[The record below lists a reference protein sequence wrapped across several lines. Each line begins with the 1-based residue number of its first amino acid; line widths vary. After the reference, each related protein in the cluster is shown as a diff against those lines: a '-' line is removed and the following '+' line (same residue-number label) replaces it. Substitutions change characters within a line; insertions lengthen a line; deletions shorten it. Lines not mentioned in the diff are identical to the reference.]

1 MRRFACRWLAVS
13 SLVLLAP
20 LGQAETRPQYGGT
33 LRVMLRAAPSSLDPG
48 DTSQPDSLARRTIT
62 SLLFDTLVTADPN
75 GTVNGALA
83 EAWEAVRGGQRMQF
97 RLRAGVK
104 FQDGTPLTP
113 EIAASSLRRAHASWN
128 IVAAGDSIF
137 IESGTPEAELL
148 EELALPR
155 SAIVRRD
162 SEDRLSGTGP
172 FQVVDWQSGK
182 ELTLAAEDTSWHGRP
197 FIDQININLSM
208 SFRDQMTALE
218 LGRADVV
225 EIAPEEINRI
235 PQERFRVSHSA
246 PIRLEALLFTRD
258 TASDQETALRQ
269 ALRFSV
275 ERASMHSVILQGA
288 GQSTAAL
295 LPTWMSGYGFVFPA
309 EADLAR
315 ARQLRNTVQSV
326 PAWTLG
332 YDGSDSLARLLAERI
347 ALNAR
352 DAGLTLRPSSSPG
365 TDLRLAQFPLSSL
378 DPWVSL
384 TNLVNELGMMAP
396 PTKGHSIEDLY
407 AAEQAL
413 LASGRIIP
421 LFHLPASYASG
432 QELRGWAVRGDGSLD
447 LASAWLKSGQP

>member
-1 MRRFACRWLAVS
+1 MRRFACRWLAIN
-13 SLVLLAP
+13 SLLLAAL

-33 LRVMLRAAPSSLDPG
+33 LRVLLRESPSSLDPS

-62 SLLFDTLVTADPN
+62 WLLFDTLVTADPN

-83 EAWEAVRGGQRMQF
+83 EAWEVVGGGQRMQF
-97 RLRAGVK
+97 RLRTGVK

-113 EIAASSLRRAHASWN
+113 EIAASSLRRVHSSWN
-128 IVAAGDSIF
+128 IVAAGDSVF
-137 IESGTPEAELL
+137 IESGTPETEVLQ
-148 EELALPR
+148 ELALPR

-182 ELTLAAEDTSWHGRP
+182 ALTLAAQDASWRGRP
-197 FIDQININLSM
+197 FVDEININLSI
-208 SFRDQMTALE
+208 SFREQRTALE
-218 LGRADVV
+218 LGRADIV
-225 EIAPEEINRI
+225 EVAPEEINRV
-235 PQERFRVSHSA
+235 PQERFRVAHSA

-258 TASDQETALRQ
+258 ASSDQETALRQ
-269 ALRFSV
+269 VLRFSV

-295 LPTWMSGYGFVFPA
+295 LPMWMSGYGFVFPV
-309 EADLAR
+309 EADLAK

-332 YDGSDSLARLLAERI
+332 YDGSDSLARFLAERI

-352 DAGLTLRPSSSPG
+352 DAGLTLRPSSSPSA
-365 TDLRLAQFPLSSL
+365 DLRLAQIPLSSL

-384 TNLVNELGMMAP
+384 NHLVNELGMMAP
-396 PTKGHSIEDLY
+396 PMKGHSIEDLY

-413 LASGRIIP
+413 LVSGRIIP

-432 QELRGWAVRGDGSLD
+432 RDLRGWAVRGDGSLD
-447 LASAWLKSGQP
+447 LAGAWLKGGQP